1 MTAAQ
6 NETVVFQIPPPPQAL
21 AIFSGSFK
29 FDTSCGSF
37 YRMMRNY
44 ILLDYIYQGTDMV
57 LNTDCDGVLG
67 IYNADFNIA
76 SSIDIE
82 IEKLP
87 F

>member
-1 MTAAQ
+1 
-6 NETVVFQIPPPPQAL
+6 
-21 AIFSGSFK
+21 
-29 FDTSCGSF
+29 
-37 YRMMRNY
+37 MMRNY